1 MGGSKSDSEASPAGS
16 VFRRLFSGRP
26 KKTVGTGKRRRLS
39 LGNLKR
45 SVEALNVEA
54 RPRPILRLFS
64 NPKYPSTAAKQRRT
78 LRRKSS
84 TASTA
89 STASSTFSTV
99 NLAPFWLPPEL
110 WIYIF
115 HLASSPSHPFLSSS
129 ILSTPEDLAK
139 PISFLSYPHS
149 HSHLLPAYK
158 RMLRFKCTLT
168 MVCKLWNALAQ
179 EVLFEFVWITRAREA
194 ECLAGLL
201 QAKAVRALQEV
212 PEEQEEEASAKK
224 KKGKRR
230 SYPVPQPLSDTT
242 HFDYDNKGAYTYPYD
257 TRGVGRHIRRL
268 HIETT
273 SSLNRCSPQDLLV
286 ILDHAPLLQ
295 VFSDYRSIKRVANFE
310 IWSGVSVGAG
320 AGGSRPSSSSGIVGS
335 GSSVSVGSS
344 SSSSPPS
351 PSSSNPSTVAL
362 TTPSTSSTLHPYH
375 HSHGPDHP
383 VLSALLAHP
392 KRITGIRRLSWTNYD
407 YEPSDYE
414 AGVRFY
420 LRVVGPKLRMAREHL
435 EFLEVNL
442 CAKDL
447 SGGGASPAMGGGGF
461 LDGFL
466 SPQGVNANNLTD
478 LNATLLSTSVTTVTT
493 SSSSP
498 SSLSHQP
505 SLPSLS
511 NNALLSL
518 PALRSLKVTLD
529 NATFHVLSTWEMPQ
543 LQNLSVVSADF
554 SYTGEGF
561 ARFFEVH
568 GGKIRQLELGHSSG
582 AIEEFWLTAP
592 PHAAAG
598 GQANGA
604 VGQGVVK
611 PKLAEWCPNLIQFIC
626 SADAE
631 WNWQNPDW
639 IAPHVLLPS
648 HPTLQFIGVRDL
660 EKHITESLER
670 LSNFDAEHIA
680 KGGQLYSVNLEET
693 GTLRGDDAFFML
705 VEQFRGGLLSRESF
719 PGLLY
724 VRDMSWESE
733 EMRRRGWVGLGDS
746 EKGRKRESF
755 LPHSALQHGRRG
767 SSSSGALGMG
777 MGLDAGVGSTSRPI
791 LGFFNFLR
799 IPSPSSSP
807 QDSDA
812 RRRAQEESERQH
824 QAYVRKRELQQGRR
838 VLRLWMTIMEIC
850 KERGV
855 WLENCEGVNVT
866 VKMLLRAEKDPE
878 VDGDQEREAEGV
890 VC

>member
-1 MGGSKSDSEASPAGS
+1 MSGSKSDSEASPAGS

-26 KKTVGTGKRRRLS
+26 KKAVGTGKRKPEAIGGGSECRSEAPAHPAS
-39 LGNLKR
+39 LLQPLHRG
-45 SVEALNVEA
+45 ET
-54 RPRPILRLFS
+54 
-64 NPKYPSTAAKQRRT
+64 PSDPQTQV
-78 LRRKSS
+78 LRRSTLSS
-84 TASTA
+84 
-89 STASSTFSTV
+89 ASSTFSAL

-212 PEEQEEEASAKK
+212 PEEQEEK

-230 SYPVPQPLSDTT
+230 SYSVPQPLSDTT

-310 IWSGVSVGAG
+310 IWSGVSVP
-320 AGGSRPSSSSGIVGS
+320 GSRPSSSSGRVGS
-335 GSSVSVGSS
+335 GSSVSVG
-344 SSSSPPS
+344 SSSPPS
-351 PSSSNPSTVAL
+351 PSSSNPSTL
-362 TTPSTSSTLHPYH
+362 TIPSTPS
-375 HSHGPDHP
+375 SHGPDHP

-392 KRITGIRRLSWTNYD
+392 KRVTGIRRLSWTNYD

-420 LRVVGPKLRMAREHL
+420 LRVVGPKLSMAREHL

-447 SGGGASPAMGGGGF
+447 GGGGASPAVGGGGF

-466 SPQGVNANNLTD
+466 NPQGVNANNLTD
-478 LNATLLSTSVTTVTT
+478 LSATLLSTSVTTVTT
-493 SSSSP
+493 TSSPSP

-505 SLPSLS
+505 SLHSLS

-582 AIEEFWLTAP
+582 AIEEFWLTGV
-592 PHAAAG
+592 G
-598 GQANGA
+598 GP

-670 LSNFDAEHIA
+670 LSSLDAEHLA
-680 KGGQLYSVNLEET
+680 KGGQLYNVNLEET

-755 LPHSALQHGRRG
+755 LPHSALQQGRRG
-767 SSSSGALGMG
+767 SSSSGALG
-777 MGLDAGVGSTSRPI
+777 LDPGVGSTSRPI

-799 IPSPSSSP
+799 IPSSSCPSSSLP

-824 QAYVRKRELQQGRR
+824 QAFVRKRELQQGRR

-878 VDGDQEREAEGV
+878 VDGDRERGAEGLV
-890 VC
+890 